1 MTKHADHY
9 NRNLACPACGK
20 KSRFKIWDRI
30 YTDKVPELKDQ
41 VRDLS
46 LFHFVCP
53 ACGQETYLDY
63 DFLYV
68 QNDVRLVIYYAPG
81 GGDISAMHESLQKPE
96 YAFMQSYQYRL
107 IRTRARLL
115 ETLAIFDAALD
126 DRVLEIMKVMLRSWL
141 AAQAEPIHA
150 DLVEFTFAGGKK
162 AFHFA
167 DTQKGNSGILP
178 FEGGVEQTYKA
189 LAQDLEPLLAK
200 EETLTFDQEWAV
212 SFVQQHQDLFA

>member
-150 DLVEFTFAGGKK
+150 DLVEFTFAGGE
-162 AFHFA
+162 
-167 DTQKGNSGILP
+167 KGLP
-178 FEGGVEQTYKA
+178 FC
-189 LAQDLEPLLAK
+189 
-200 EETLTFDQEWAV
+200 
-212 SFVQQHQDLFA
+212 

>member
-1 MTKHADHY
+1 M
-9 NRNLACPACGK
+9 
-20 KSRFKIWDRI
+20 
-30 YTDKVPELKDQ
+30 
-41 VRDLS
+41 
-46 LFHFVCP
+46 
-53 ACGQETYLDY
+53 DY

-200 EETLTFDQEWAV
+200 EETLTFNQEWAV